1 MNKSIVYYIIQLF
14 IHLILQ
20 VIFFKELAFFGK
32 GMVFIYLNFLFI
44 IPLKWGKISILSI
57 GFVYGLLIDA
67 FYHTGGIF
75 TFSSTLSIY
84 LRSILNNIINPPDE
98 FELYEQSSLK
108 DLGLIKFLLLYFPIV
123 FVHNISLF
131 WLDSANYIL
140 FINGW
145 LKLLLTTIFTLLFVI
160 FYQLFFIRKV
170 KNV

>member
-84 LRSILNNIINPPDE
+84 LRSILNNIINLMYLTGPITVVV
-98 FELYEQSSLK
+98 L
-108 DLGLIKFLLLYFPIV
+108 FLQ
-123 FVHNISLF
+123 
-131 WLDSANYIL
+131 
-140 FINGW
+140 
-145 LKLLLTTIFTLLFVI
+145 K
-160 FYQLFFIRKV
+160 
-170 KNV
+170 